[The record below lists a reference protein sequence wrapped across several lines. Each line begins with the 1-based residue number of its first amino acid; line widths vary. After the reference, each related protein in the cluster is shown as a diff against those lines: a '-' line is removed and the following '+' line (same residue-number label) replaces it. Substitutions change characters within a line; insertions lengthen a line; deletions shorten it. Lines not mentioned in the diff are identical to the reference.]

1 MKNCL
6 TFEGIQRGTA
16 IVEFALVCLFF
27 FTLLFGIMEYGR
39 VMYLWN
45 TVQEV
50 TRHAAR
56 DAVVTDFSNTGAMN
70 TVRWNAIFRNSAGP
84 LIAGGEISDA
94 SVVITYLNAT
104 MGTVDI
110 TGNCPARNI
119 STCLTDPN
127 ASTCIRFIEARIC
140 QPGTECTPVNYA
152 PMIGLF
158 AFLNIPIPPSSVVMP
173 AESLG
178 FRPSSPAC

>member
-1 MKNCL
+1 MK
-6 TFEGIQRGTA
+6 TSVISQRPQRGAA
-16 IVEFALVCLFF
+16 IVEFALVALFF

-56 DAVVTDFSNTGAMN
+56 DAVVADFSNTSAMN

-84 LIAGGEISDA
+84 LIAAGEITDA
-94 SVVITYLNAT
+94 SVVITYLNAN
-104 MGTVDI
+104 MNTVDI

-127 ASTCIRFIEARIC
+127 ANTCIRFVEARIC
-140 QPGTECTPVNYA
+140 QPGTECTSVNYS

-158 AFLNIPIPPSSVVMP
+158 SFLNIPIPTSSVVMP